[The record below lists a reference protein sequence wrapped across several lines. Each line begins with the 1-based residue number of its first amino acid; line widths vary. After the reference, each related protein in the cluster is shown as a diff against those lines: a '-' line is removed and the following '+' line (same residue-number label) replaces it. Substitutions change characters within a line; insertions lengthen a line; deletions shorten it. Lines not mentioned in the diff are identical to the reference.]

1 MTDQHPITPPPELV
15 EQWCSETEY
24 ATPGRVALHTIS
36 EQRLFQ
42 LLTRSAQWGYEQV
55 NEAELQQARDE
66 ELEACCDWL
75 STQSITDALCDY
87 DLKPIA
93 DDLRAA
99 RRPKPPSLNKQALEA
114 LDEAIFM
121 ADDDPPEGICSDQAD
136 IIRRALER
144 LKQLED
150 SND

>member
-1 MTDQHPITPPPELV
+1 MTNEAYPITPPRELV
-15 EQWCSETEY
+15 KQWRSEPEY

-75 STQSITDALCDY
+75 RANGLFDTRIQH
-87 DLKPIA
+87 
-93 DDLRAA
+93 LRAV
-99 RRPKPPSLNKQALEA
+99 RRPKPPSLKEQALKAAHIELDPEGKNGSLIIRALEA
-114 LDEAIFM
+114 LP
-121 ADDDPPEGICSDQAD
+121 DD
-136 IIRRALER
+136 
-144 LKQLED
+144 
-150 SND
+150 

>member
-1 MTDQHPITPPPELV
+1 MTDHPITPPRELV
-15 EQWCSETEY
+15 RQWIAEIWHEG
-24 ATPGRVALHTIS
+24 TPVQVAQSDL
-36 EQRLFQ
+36 Q
-42 LLTRSAQWGYEQV
+42 LAARSARWGYDQRGEV
-55 NEAELQQARDE
+55 NDAQLRQARDE
-66 ELEACCDWL
+66 ELEACCEWL

-99 RRPKPPSLNKQALEA
+99 RRPKPPSLKKQALEA

-136 IIRRALER
+136 IIRRALEA
-144 LKQLED
+144 LPD
-150 SND
+150 D

>member
-1 MTDQHPITPPPELV
+1 MTEQHPITPPPELV

-75 STQSITDALCDY
+75 REAKNHGLGYECAEELALR
-87 DLKPIA
+87 
-93 DDLRAA
+93 LRDA
-99 RRPKPPSLNKQALEA
+99 RRPKPPTQAEQAMQATLHLQDAAAHSMDATE
-114 LDEAIFM
+114 
-121 ADDDPPEGICSDQAD
+121 SAD

>member
-1 MTDQHPITPPPELV
+1 MTEQHPITPPPELV

-66 ELEACCDWL
+66 ELEACCDWM
-75 STQSITDALCDY
+75 SECTVGC
-87 DLKPIA
+87 PNE
-93 DDLRAA
+93 LRAA
-99 RRPKPPSLNKQALEA
+99 RRPPASLKKQALRAAHIEV
-114 LDEAIFM
+114 
-121 ADDDPPEGICSDQAD
+121 DPQGKNGSL
-136 IIRRALER
+136 IIRA
-144 LKQLED
+144 LED